1 MTPFLL
7 FLSAALFLVLR
18 KPRASQYNIQRR
30 NMQRNTRNMQY
41 PPIVIINI
49 NDMTQIS
56 FAFNLSETNNNN
68 IGTVLPATELCRPYY
83 LNK

>member
-1 MTPFLL
+1 
-7 FLSAALFLVLR
+7 
-18 KPRASQYNIQRR
+18 
-30 NMQRNTRNMQY
+30 MQY

-83 LNK
+83 LIYSKLVIASIINVLKGFRFFLNQNSI

>member
-1 MTPFLL
+1 
-7 FLSAALFLVLR
+7 
-18 KPRASQYNIQRR
+18 
-30 NMQRNTRNMQY
+30 MQY

-83 LNK
+83 LKYSKLVIARIINVL

>member
-1 MTPFLL
+1 
-7 FLSAALFLVLR
+7 
-18 KPRASQYNIQRR
+18 
-30 NMQRNTRNMQY
+30 MQY
-41 PPIVIINI
+41 PPMVIINI

>member
-1 MTPFLL
+1 
-7 FLSAALFLVLR
+7 
-18 KPRASQYNIQRR
+18 
-30 NMQRNTRNMQY
+30 MQY

-83 LNK
+83 LEYSKLVIAGIINVLK